1 MLRSFLQQNR
11 SVILFKLDGIAPD
24 AATRST
30 VESGTTLL
38 GVVKHL
44 AWVERWWFCD
54 FIGGQSP
61 DYPWT
66 EDDPDADFRIEPEDT
81 VESIAE
87 LYAAAVAQANAVID
101 AADSLDVTGSGR
113 GGERS
118 LRWVLIHMIEET
130 ARHAGHMDIIRE
142 QLDGTL
148 GYLPE
153 V

>member
-11 SVILFKLDGIAPD
+11 AVILFKLDGVDPE
-24 AATRST
+24 AAVRSP
-30 VESGTTLL
+30 VDSGTTLL
-38 GVVKHL
+38 GIVKHL
-44 AWVERWWFCD
+44 AWVERWWFCE

-61 DYPWT
+61 DYPWS
-66 EDDPDADFRIEPEDT
+66 EEDPDADFRVEPDDT
-81 VESIAE
+81 LDSVRE
-87 LYAAAVAQANAVID
+87 LYASAVAEANAVID
-101 AADSLDVTGSGR
+101 GAENLEVTGDGR

-142 QLDGTL
+142 QVDGTL

-153 V
+153 D

>member
-11 SVILFKLDGIAPD
+11 SVILFKLDGVTPE
-24 AATRST
+24 AAGHSP
-30 VESGTTLL
+30 VDSGTTLL
-38 GVVKHL
+38 GIVKHL
-44 AWVERWWFCD
+44 AWVERWWFCE

-61 DYPWT
+61 DYPWS
-66 EDDPDADFRIEPEDT
+66 EDDPDADFRVEPDDT
-81 VESIAE
+81 LDSVRE
-87 LYAAAVAQANAVID
+87 LYAAAVAEANAVID
-101 AADSLDVTGSGR
+101 AAASLEVTGDGR

-153 V
+153 D